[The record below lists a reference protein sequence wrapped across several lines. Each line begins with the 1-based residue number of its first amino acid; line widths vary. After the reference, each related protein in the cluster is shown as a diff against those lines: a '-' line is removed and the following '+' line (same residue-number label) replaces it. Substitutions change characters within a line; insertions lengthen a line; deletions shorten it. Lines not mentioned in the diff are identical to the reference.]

1 MWNSRNS
8 HSLLVGVRKVQPL
21 GKADWHFSIT
31 LIIPYHL
38 MIMLLSIYP
47 KGFKPHAHPKICTH
61 KFRAPLCIIAQNS
74 EATWISVSKWVYQL
88 WHPHNGI
95 LFSTKYKWAIKPWK
109 IMDTIKL
116 LGENIGRIL
125 FDMNHSNYFLDLS
138 PKVKLKKAKVNR
150 WYLINFETFA
160 QHRKPST
167 KQKVSLL
174 NGRRYL

>member
-1 MWNSRNS
+1 
-8 HSLLVGVRKVQPL
+8 
-21 GKADWHFSIT
+21 
-31 LIIPYHL
+31 
-38 MIMLLSIYP
+38 
-47 KGFKPHAHPKICTH
+47 
-61 KFRAPLCIIAQNS
+61 
-74 EATWISVSKWVYQL
+74 
-88 WHPHNGI
+88 
-95 LFSTKYKWAIKPWK
+95 
-109 IMDTIKL
+109 MDTIKL